1 MKEKIQNFW
10 YYYKV
15 PVIIVIVIAAVGVYL
30 LTQQQ
35 TVHNDYDAAI
45 VSPAGCSE
53 EQLTQLQSILEA
65 AGADQDGDGAVTA
78 AVHVYRFALGEA
90 GQDSEAVAGLDADLV
105 GKVSGLF
112 FVDSPEKFEEATN
125 GIGRAADAR
134 PVNELPVLSDCGFDD
149 LYMLV
154 RNGAD
159 DKYHAL
165 LNTLIQTDDSK

>member
-10 YYYKV
+10 YYYKI
-15 PVIIVIVIAAVGVYL
+15 PVIIVIVITGVGIYL
-30 LTQQQ
+30 LTQRQ
-35 TVHNDYDAAI
+35 TVHNDYDVAV

-65 AGADQDGDGAVTA
+65 AGSDQDGDGAVTA

-112 FVDSPEKFEEATN
+112 FVDNPEKFEEATN
-125 GIGRAADAR
+125 GIGKATDA
-134 PVNELPVLSDCGFDD
+134 LPVSDAPKLTDCGIDE
-149 LYMLV
+149 LYVLV
-154 RNGAD
+154 RSGAD

-165 LNTLIQTDDSK
+165 LNTLIQPDDSK